1 MAYRHEVKASS
12 PEDGHSIARGRMI
25 RTMSGMS
32 ERIGR
37 YELVAPRPGQ
47 ENTFL
52 ARRRGAGAFERY
64 VVVRV
69 VDMTGEAA
77 GMLRLQADEVLWPL
91 GHLHHQHLRNVID
104 VEEHAD
110 RLLIVTEYV
119 HGCTVRDVIEGGA
132 QLPYDFGLTVVA
144 HVASALHHMHTR
156 TSTNG
161 KPLGIIHRELSPSML
176 WVGYEGAVKLG
187 IPLPIGRTVGPGVDY
202 MSPEQVQ
209 GKPIGVTTDVFSLGA
224 VLYELTTG
232 QRPFLED
239 TERMTL
245 MRIKGAAYVPPS
257 QVIANFPPELEA
269 IITKAL
275 QVEPGARYETA
286 EAMRSAIA
294 ALGHHYELVLGDA
307 AIVEVMSQLFNAPK
321 EPWLQAAPTPEP
333 TSEGLAY
340 DFDQPSVRPQRN
352 PMRSATELVE
362 QLSSILDS
370 PTGRPRTPEPGLPES
385 HDELESSV
393 PTRLAA
399 TPAIPDAHDEF
410 ESSVPTRLAPT
421 PAEVLAAA
429 TPSPEERVSTIHRLF
444 TESVFDPRE
453 TPATPIAQLDED
465 ATRRQ
470 VTNLGIVDPAVTTDG
485 VPVLPA
491 TVPPPAPAPVVERSS
506 TKRVLWIA
514 LALIV
519 LGGLGIAGYWIAT
532 RGDGEAVASEP
543 PRVPPSPV
551 DSALPLDTAPP
562 PSDASA
568 PDAAAAVP
576 PDAAGAVVRLKITS
590 VPSTATVLL
599 DGKRLGKTPF
609 DGTVE
614 LVGKGPHAVKVR
626 LTGYNTVKLDIVG
639 DSLEKDVVL
648 VKPKPKPEEPPE

>member
-1 MAYRHEVKASS
+1 
-12 PEDGHSIARGRMI
+12 
-25 RTMSGMS
+25 MS

-69 VDMTGEAA
+69 VDMSGEAA

-119 HGCTVRDVIEGGA
+119 HGSTVRDVLDGGA

-156 TSTNG
+156 TSANG

-176 WVGYEGAVKLG
+176 WVGYEGAIKLG
-187 IPLPIGRTVGPGVDY
+187 LPIPVGRTIGPGVDY

-232 QRPFLED
+232 QRPFQEA

-245 MRIKGAAYVPPS
+245 MRIKGATYAPPS

-275 QVEPGARYETA
+275 QAEPGARYESA

-307 AIVEVMSQLFNAPK
+307 AIVEVMSQLFDAPK
-321 EPWLQAAPTPEP
+321 EPWLLPATPTPEP
-333 TSEGLAY
+333 TSDGALAY
-340 DFDQPSVRPQRN
+340 DFDLPSVRPQRN

-362 QLSSILDS
+362 QLSSILE
-370 PTGRPRTPEPGLPES
+370 PATGRPRTPVPGLPEA
-385 HDELESSV
+385 HDDFDHSV
-393 PTRLAA
+393 PTRMAPKA
-399 TPAIPDAHDEF
+399 VEVPEPHDEF
-410 ESSVPTRLAPT
+410 DQSVPTRLAPTPGAIPEAHDEFEPSVPTRMAAT

-429 TPSPEERVSTIHRLF
+429 TPSAAERVSSIQRLF
-444 TESVFDPRE
+444 TESAFDPRE
-453 TPATPIAQLDED
+453 TPATPIAQIEED
-465 ATRRQ
+465 ATRRH
-470 VTNLGIVDPAVTTDG
+470 VTDRGIVDLGATTDG
-485 VPVLPA
+485 VPLLPA
-491 TVPPPAPAPVVERSS
+491 TVVSPPTPAPVVESSS
-506 TKRVLWIA
+506 TKRIVLIA

-519 LGGLGIAGYWIAT
+519 LGALGIAGYWFAT
-532 RGDGEAVASEP
+532 RDDGEAAASDP
-543 PRVPPSPV
+543 PRTPLDPDGGPQ
-551 DSALPLDTAPP
+551 LDTATPP
-562 PSDASA
+562 RDTVA
-568 PDAAAAVP
+568 PDAAVVAP
-576 PDAAGAVVRLKITS
+576 PDAAATVRLKITS
-590 VPSTATVLL
+590 IPSTATVLL

-609 DGTVE
+609 EGTAE

-648 VKPKPKPEEPPE
+648 VKPKPKADEPPE

>member
-1 MAYRHEVKASS
+1 
-12 PEDGHSIARGRMI
+12 
-25 RTMSGMS
+25 MS

-69 VDMTGEAA
+69 VDMSGEAA

-119 HGCTVRDVIEGGA
+119 HGSTVRDVLEGGA

-156 TSTNG
+156 TSANG
-161 KPLGIIHRELSPSML
+161 KPLGIIHRELSPSTL

-187 IPLPIGRTVGPGVDY
+187 LPIPVGRTIGPGVDY

-232 QRPFLED
+232 QRPFQEA

-275 QVEPGARYETA
+275 QAEPGARYESA

-307 AIVEVMSQLFNAPK
+307 AIVEVMSQLFDAPK
-321 EPWLQAAPTPEP
+321 EPWLLPSTPTPEP
-333 TSEGLAY
+333 TSEALAY
-340 DFDQPSVRPQRN
+340 DFDLPSVRPQRN
-352 PMRSATELVE
+352 PMRSATEMVE
-362 QLSSILDS
+362 QLSSILDP
-370 PTGRPRTPEPGLPES
+370 PTGRPRTPVPGLPEAN
-385 HDELESSV
+385 DEFEASV
-393 PTRLAA
+393 PTRLAP
-399 TPAIPDAHDEF
+399 TPSVEAHDEF
-410 ESSVPTRLAPT
+410 EASVPTRLAPTPSVVPEAHDEFEASAPTRMAPT

-429 TPSPEERVSTIHRLF
+429 TPTPEERVGSIQRLF
-444 TESVFDPRE
+444 TASAFDPRE
-453 TPATPIAQLDED
+453 TPATPIAQLEED
-465 ATRRQ
+465 ATRRHI
-470 VTNLGIVDPAVTTDG
+470 TNRGIVDPVVTTDG

-491 TVPPPAPAPVVERSS
+491 TMVPPPAPPPVERSS
-506 TKRVLWIA
+506 TRRIVLIA
-514 LALIV
+514 VALIV
-519 LGGLGIAGYWIAT
+519 LGGLGIAGYWFAT
-532 RGDGEAVASEP
+532 RDDGEAAASDP
-543 PRVPPSPV
+543 PRTPSTP
-551 DSALPLDTAPP
+551 DGGPPLDTSPP
-562 PSDASA
+562 PSDTGAPVVA
-568 PDAAAAVP
+568 PDAAVVALPDAAAA
-576 PDAAGAVVRLKITS
+576 ATVRLKITS
-590 VPSTATVLL
+590 APSTATVLL

-609 DGTVE
+609 EGTAE

-648 VKPKPKPEEPPE
+648 VKSKPKPDEPSE

>member
-1 MAYRHEVKASS
+1 
-12 PEDGHSIARGRMI
+12 
-25 RTMSGMS
+25 MS

-69 VDMTGEAA
+69 VDMTGETA
-77 GMLRLQADEVLWPL
+77 GLLRLQADEVLWPL

-110 RLLIVTEYV
+110 QLLIVTEYV
-119 HGCTVRDVIEGGA
+119 HGCTVRDVLEGGA

-156 TSTNG
+156 TSSNG
-161 KPLGIIHRELSPSML
+161 KPLGMIHRELSPSML

-187 IPLPIGRTVGPGVDY
+187 LPISVGRTIGPGVDY

-209 GKPIGVTTDVFSLGA
+209 GKPIGVTSDVFSLGA
-224 VLYELTTG
+224 VLYELTTA
-232 QRPFLED
+232 QRPFQES

-245 MRIKGAAYVPPS
+245 MRIKGAAYAPPS

-275 QVEPGARYETA
+275 QVEPGARYESA

-307 AIVEVMSQLFNAPK
+307 AIVEVMSQLFDAPK
-321 EPWLQAAPTPEP
+321 EPWLLQAAPTPEP
-333 TSEGLAY
+333 TSEGALAY
-340 DFDQPSVRPQRN
+340 DFDLPSVRPQRN
-352 PMRSATELVE
+352 PMRSATEMVE
-362 QLSSILDS
+362 QLSSILEP
-370 PTGRPRTPEPGLPES
+370 PTGRPRTPVPGLPE
-385 HDELESSV
+385 
-393 PTRLAA
+393 
-399 TPAIPDAHDEF
+399 AHDEF
-410 ESSVPTRLAPT
+410 DQSVPTRLAPT
-421 PAEVLAAA
+421 PAVPEVHDEFEPSVPTRMAPTPADILAAA
-429 TPSPEERVSTIHRLF
+429 TPSPEERVSSIHRLF
-444 TESVFDPRE
+444 TESAFDPRE
-453 TPATPIAQLDED
+453 TPAIPIAQIEED
-465 ATRRQ
+465 ATRRHI
-470 VTNLGIVDPAVTTDG
+470 TDRGIVDLGVTTDG

-491 TVPPPAPAPVVERSS
+491 TVVSPPAPAPVVERSS
-506 TKRVLWIA
+506 TRRIGVVA

-519 LGGLGIAGYWIAT
+519 LGGLAIAGYWFAT
-532 RGDGEAVASEP
+532 RDDSEAAASDPPLAPTTPDGAP
-543 PRVPPSPV
+543 
-551 DSALPLDTAPP
+551 PLDTAPP
-562 PSDASA
+562 PPPPPPSDTAAPDAAGGAS
-568 PDAAAAVP
+568 PDAAAAT
-576 PDAAGAVVRLKITS
+576 VRLKITS
-590 VPSTATVLL
+590 APSTATVLL

-609 DGTVE
+609 EGTAE

-626 LTGYNTVKLDIVG
+626 LTGYNTVKLDVVG
-639 DSLEKDVVL
+639 DSLEKEVVL
-648 VKPKPKPEEPPE
+648 VKTKPKPDEPPE